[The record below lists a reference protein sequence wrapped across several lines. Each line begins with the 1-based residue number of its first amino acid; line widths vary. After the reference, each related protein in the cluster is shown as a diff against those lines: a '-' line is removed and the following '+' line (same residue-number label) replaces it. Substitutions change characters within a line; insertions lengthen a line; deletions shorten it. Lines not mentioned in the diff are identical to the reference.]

1 MTMMTLTA
9 LRDSA
14 PLLIKAAQAQLDE
27 WQQDEDGIDEVL
39 GAGGCCGL
47 IADAMSGELSSL
59 GFDTARMGTDFEGG
73 ARVRRRQHHGGVFIV
88 DVPARVYE
96 TGAGYVWT
104 KRPGVVLTPDDLV
117 LDRVAGPMTQGEF
130 CRAYLDEGPSIG
142 WD

>member
-1 MTMMTLTA
+1 MTMMTLMA

-27 WQQDEDGIDEVL
+27 WQQDEDGVDEVL

-73 ARVRRRQHHGGVFIV
+73 TSSSSSTPRRGCSSSTSPRAF
-88 DVPARVYE
+88 
-96 TGAGYVWT
+96 T
-104 KRPGVVLTPDDLV
+104 RPGRGTSGPNA
-117 LDRVAGPMTQGEF
+117 RGSCSRPMTSCWTGS
-130 CRAYLDEGPSIG
+130 RDR
-142 WD
+142 

>member
-73 ARVRRRQHHGGVFIV
+73 HEFVVVNTTGGCSSSTSPRAFTRLGRGTSGPNARGSCSRRM
-88 DVPARVYE
+88 
-96 TGAGYVWT
+96 TSCWT
-104 KRPGVVLTPDDLV
+104 ESR
-117 LDRVAGPMTQGEF
+117 DR
-130 CRAYLDEGPSIG
+130 
-142 WD
+142 